1 MRKIHFLFLL
11 LFVIIF
17 SINNIH
23 AQNNT
28 YSIIGNI
35 IDNSSNLPLFYV
47 NVALLN
53 EVDSSIINV
62 TSTDKGGIFK
72 FLDVKAGNYFIKTSY
87 IGYNIYQNLVPAMG
101 DEKEIKL
108 DPILLQPTA
117 TKLQDV
123 IISAS
128 KPIYMDDGEKTLY
141 NVSDDPSVQ
150 TGTAADALQNAPGV
164 EVDIEGN
171 ITLRGISSVQI
182 WINGRHSRLNE
193 ENLKTYIQQLPANTL
208 ERIEVITN
216 PSARYSAEGTGGIIN
231 IVTKSNIKRN
241 NFFSF
246 GLNGSTKPMA
256 SPWVSYMFANEKFSI
271 NVYLYGYYSFGNNKY
286 NGYQIIFNDNLDTS
300 SYRNYSDHQKSN
312 SIFTAVNINASYRLD
327 SLKTISFFGEFYTTP
342 FSKYNVF
349 QDYKYQEFINNPGI
363 YDYLEESTYKND
375 GVSGKFGVE
384 YEHKFNKKGHNLV
397 MEVEGGGRK
406 YNTNSKLQRTYN
418 NYSELNKDRKISNN
432 NKSYNFDGKINY
444 SVPYHKNGMIEI
456 GMEGSFSSETLYR
469 KTDTLCANI
478 YLLDSMRSENFVGEQ
493 SNFDAYITVQHKFGR
508 FTIKGGLRSE
518 NRFLNY
524 HVINQ
529 PEHHDKN
536 TYPGLFPS
544 LHLSYSTKSMHN
556 FKLSYTRRINYPK
569 NSQLSSLIK
578 YSEDSFATGNGDL
591 KPTYTNSIE
600 GGWTKYFSKFG
611 SVGLSAYFYNNKDEI
626 NNLTDV
632 IYSDFYGHFVS
643 FTMPINSG
651 KSYQYGANANV
662 MYRLKSFMNIR
673 LNANVYQYHSETIF
687 RENDEPVI
695 TNCFTYSFRLN
706 FWAKVWKFLEINV
719 SGNYRSKTKTIYY
732 ESAPEY
738 SINCGLRSDFWN
750 RKFSVFIN
758 VQDIFNWRRDRNS
771 STNPY
776 YIAYSSRKF
785 NSRFISAGITFRFGK
800 IELEKRARTGGKTE

>member
-1 MRKIHFLFLL
+1 
-11 LFVIIF
+11 
-17 SINNIH
+17 
-23 AQNNT
+23 
-28 YSIIGNI
+28 
-35 IDNSSNLPLFYV
+35 
-47 NVALLN
+47 
-53 EVDSSIINV
+53 
-62 TSTDKGGIFK
+62 
-72 FLDVKAGNYFIKTSY
+72 
-87 IGYNIYQNLVPAMG
+87 
-101 DEKEIKL
+101 
-108 DPILLQPTA
+108 
-117 TKLQDV
+117 
-123 IISAS
+123 
-128 KPIYMDDGEKTLY
+128 
-141 NVSDDPSVQ
+141 
-150 TGTAADALQNAPGV
+150 
-164 EVDIEGN
+164 
-171 ITLRGISSVQI
+171 
-182 WINGRHSRLNE
+182 
-193 ENLKTYIQQLPANTL
+193 
-208 ERIEVITN
+208 
-216 PSARYSAEGTGGIIN
+216 
-231 IVTKSNIKRN
+231 
-241 NFFSF
+241 
-246 GLNGSTKPMA
+246 MA

-312 SIFTAVNINASYRLD
+312 SIFTAVNINASYCFD

-349 QDYKYQEFINNPGI
+349 QDYEYQEFINNPGI

-432 NKSYNFDGKINY
+432 NNSYNFDGKINY

-478 YLLDSMRSENFVGEQ
+478 YLLDSMRSESFVGEQ
-493 SNFDAYITVQHKFGR
+493 SNLDAYITVQHKFGR

-536 TYPGLFPS
+536 IYPGLFPS

-569 NSQLSSLIK
+569 NSQLSSFIK

-611 SVGLSAYFYNNKDEI
+611 SVGLSAYFNNNKDEI

-632 IYSDFYGHFVS
+632 IYSDFYGRFVS

-800 IELEKRARTGGKTE
+800 IELEKQARTGGKTE